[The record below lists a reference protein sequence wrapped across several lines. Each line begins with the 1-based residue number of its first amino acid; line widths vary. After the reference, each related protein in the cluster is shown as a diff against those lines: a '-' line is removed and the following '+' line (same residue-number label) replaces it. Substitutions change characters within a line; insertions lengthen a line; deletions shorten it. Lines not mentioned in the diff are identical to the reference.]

1 LRKSNEPAAQ
11 DGFQLEYRFMSLAL
25 VKMVIENEQ
34 DIVFARQRAR
44 QIAVLLGFDNS
55 TQVRIATAVSEIA
68 RNAFVYAGGGSIT
81 FHIEGKTIPQLLEI
95 VVSDVGQGISNL
107 DTILGGGYKSSTGM
121 GMGMIG
127 SKRLMDS
134 FNVETSKSGTTVR
147 LGKLLPLSAPL
158 IDNTVLATITKALA
172 QAPNRNAI
180 SELQHQNKELIT
192 TLDEIRK
199 QKEELSSINGELQDT
214 NRGVVALYAELDE
227 RAEYLKRADDMK
239 SRFLSNM
246 SHEFR
251 TPLNSTIALARLLL
265 NRADGDLTPEQEKQV
280 QFIQKNAFDLSQLVD
295 DLLDLAKIEAGR
307 VTLRPSN
314 VNLNILFSTLRGM
327 LRPLLVHPTVDLLFE
342 IPDEFPT
349 FISDESKISQI
360 LRNFISNAIKFTENG
375 LITVKASQYGDD
387 SIILSVADTGIGI
400 PQDEQS
406 KIFSEFHQVENVLQ
420 KKYKGTGLGLP
431 LSRKLAGLLKGRIEF
446 SSEAGKGSTFSLILP
461 MTFNVEEVVES
472 PQGNIIRT
480 PVTDTSIIVLCV
492 EDSEEYIHIYSKYL
506 MNTSFKLV
514 VAKTLFQARRILD
527 KMTPAAII
535 LDINLEGED
544 SWHFISDLR
553 NSGHTSA
560 IPIVVCSVIDGGGK
574 AIALG
579 ANACAIKPVERDWL
593 IGKLEALTRLS
604 TSKKVLI
611 VDDDDA
617 FRYTVKSMLE
627 PKGYFIL
634 ESRNGADAINQTA
647 IKHPDVLLLDIG
659 LPGLTGFDVT
669 RQIRFTSHGK
679 NLAIVMTSGRELD
692 ASERDFLETQR
703 LLYISKDEVL
713 RTDRESSLE
722 RMLLS
727 QFARARAERC
737 GEVK

>member
-1 LRKSNEPAAQ
+1 
-11 DGFQLEYRFMSLAL
+11 MSLAL
-25 VKMVIENEQ
+25 IKMVIENEQ
-34 DIVFARQRAR
+34 DVVFARQRAR

-55 TQVRIATAVSEIA
+55 TQVKTATAVSEIA
-68 RNAFVYAGGGSIT
+68 RNAFVYAGGGSIA
-81 FHIEGKTIPQLLEI
+81 FRIEGKTIPQLLEI
-95 VVSDVGQGISNL
+95 VVSDEGQGISKL

-121 GMGMIG
+121 GMGIIG

-134 FNVETSKSGTTVR
+134 FSVDTSKFGTTVR
-147 LGKLLPLSAPL
+147 LGKLLPISAPF
-158 IDNTVLATITKALA
+158 IDNTALATITKALA

-192 TLDEIRK
+192 TLEEIRK

-214 NRGVVALYAELDE
+214 NRGVVSLYAELDE
-227 RAEYLKRADDMK
+227 RADYLKRADDMK

-265 NRADGDLTPEQEKQV
+265 NRADGELTSEQEKQV

-295 DLLDLAKIEAGR
+295 DLLDLAKIEAGH

-327 LRPLLVHPTVDLLFE
+327 LRPLLVHPTVDLMFE
-342 IPDEFPT
+342 IPNEFPT
-349 FISDESKISQI
+349 FTSDESKISQI

-375 LITVKASQYGDD
+375 LITVKASRYADD
-387 SIILSVADTGIGI
+387 SIILSVSDTGIGI
-400 PQDEQS
+400 PQDEQL
-406 KIFSEFHQVENVLQ
+406 KIFNEFHQVENVLQ

-431 LSRKLAGLLKGRIEF
+431 LSRKMAGLLRGRIEF

-461 MTFNVEEVVES
+461 IAFKGEEFVDPLE
-472 PQGNIIRT
+472 GNIDLPT
-480 PVTDTSIIVLCV
+480 ASDTSINVLCV
-492 EDSEEYIHIYSKYL
+492 EDSEEYIHIYSKYFL
-506 MNTSFKLV
+506 NTSFKLI

-535 LDINLEGED
+535 LGINLEGED
-544 SWHFISDLR
+544 SWNFIADLR
-553 NSGHTSA
+553 NSAHTSA

-593 IGKLEALTRLS
+593 IGKLEALTRLN

-634 ESRNGADAINQTA
+634 ESRNGTDAINQAA

-692 ASERDFLETQR
+692 TSERDFLESQR